1 MHALVRGE
9 RREVGAPRLALPGRD
24 VGLGAVVDHEREL
37 RERGGDARGRR
48 QVLGEQQQVV
58 GQARLRDGAQP
69 ARDVVAL
76 EPARVGLVVDVV
88 ADAHQAL
95 PARRRSRRAA
105 SRSPASGAVRSIQP
119 TTPATSPSDSAAS
132 ASSSSVSSSLDAAW
146 TATVAPTPSGSTVAR
161 SSSRPIG
168 RRSAAASPVIHG

>member
-1 MHALVRGE
+1 MHPLVRGE

-37 RERGGDARGRR
+37 RERGGDPRGRR

-58 GQARLRDGAQP
+58 GQAGLRDGAQP

-76 EPARVGLVVDVV
+76 EPARVGLVVDGV

-95 PARRRSRRAA
+95 SARSLPQGGEPLAGVGRGEVDPADHAGHEPAGRGGEREQLDRLLLGRRRLDGDGRADA
-105 SRSPASGAVRSIQP
+105 ER
-119 TTPATSPSDSAAS
+119 
-132 ASSSSVSSSLDAAW
+132 LDGRAQVVEADR
-146 TATVAPTPSGSTVAR
+146 APQ
-161 SSSRPIG
+161 
-168 RRSAAASPVIHG
+168 AAASPVIHG